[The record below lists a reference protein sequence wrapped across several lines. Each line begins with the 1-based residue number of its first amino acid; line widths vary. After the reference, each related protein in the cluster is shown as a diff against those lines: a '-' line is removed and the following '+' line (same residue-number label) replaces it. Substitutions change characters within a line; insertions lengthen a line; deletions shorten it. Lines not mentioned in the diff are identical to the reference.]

1 MRLHHLELSAFGPFR
16 DRQRIDFDE
25 LGADGLFLLH
35 GDTGAGKT
43 TVLDAVTF
51 ALYGQIPGVR
61 HQAKALRCDTAPPET
76 PTQVSLELTVQ
87 GCRMRVERNPEYER
101 PKKTGTGTTK
111 EKAKA
116 TLTWLDEPPEGEPRE
131 GITRPNEVGPTV
143 ERLLGMDAGQFCQVV
158 LLPQGDFARFL
169 RADAKERADLLEELF
184 DTRQFSRIEQW
195 FGERRK
201 QRRAALHTA
210 REHSEKLLAR
220 FAQVAGSEPE
230 DGADRAEWLD
240 ETERSFARRYEH
252 ARAEDERLRR
262 QREQADEA
270 LARQRELAGKVRR
283 VRDARAELD
292 ELAALSETYRAAGV
306 ELDAARRAAPVSNAA
321 RELDNSTT
329 RLREAEQELHRA
341 LADCPDHESDGPAP
355 SGEGAG
361 ENGAGGKRSADTDE
375 LHARSLR
382 YHQEAAVLADR
393 EQEAEQQRHDR
404 ARITELDENIAADLA
419 TDEELVQQQHQLPEA
434 LEQARAAAHEAE
446 QAPERLETATARCE
460 ELNATLEAARRLPEA
475 EKRRDTAR
483 ERAQHAVDE
492 HQKTRDQLQ
501 DIRERR
507 LAGMAAELATRLETD
522 VACPVCGSFEH
533 PHPAE
538 PGESSVGA
546 DAERIARD
554 AEADRQQRRDDARG
568 ELEEAERE
576 HTRLRE
582 QLGERTEQQLR
593 EEFDRA
599 AVERDHLRELAE
611 QRQLRA
617 ERLTELNNRA
627 ELLSGRRTE
636 LDKRISAAR
645 SARDSLAETVHEREQ
660 RLREARGEFDTVTAR
675 RQHLLELA
683 ERFERAVRARGEHD
697 RAVTRENEQRE
708 ALARIATENGFDSS
722 EVALAARREQP
733 RIDELADWITEMDR
747 RDAAARATL
756 DELPN
761 VSVDTEVDTE
771 GAAAAAEQA
780 RGLADDATAVLGDL
794 GHRSSQLAELGEE
807 LRQAWKELAPL
818 EEEFAELN
826 ALTDVIN
833 GQGQN
838 ARLMTLRSYVLAARL
853 EEVAVA
859 ATARLRHMSDG
870 RYAFVHSDE
879 QGAHGKRGGL
889 DLRVIDDYSGRTR
902 STKTLSGGESF
913 LASLSLALGLADVV
927 SEESGGAMLDTLFID
942 EGFGTLDGDTLDLV
956 MDALDELRAG
966 GRMVGLVSHVDELRQ
981 RIPVRLRVRKS
992 RGGSSLA
999 IEA

>member
-51 ALYGQIPGVR
+51 ALYGQVPGVR

-76 PTQVSLELTVQ
+76 PTRVSLELTVQ
-87 GCRMRVERNPEYER
+87 GCRMRVERNPEYQR
-101 PKKTGTGTTK
+101 PKKRGEGTTT
-111 EKAKA
+111 ENAKA
-116 TLTWLDEPPEGEPRE
+116 TLTWLDEPPEGEPTE
-131 GITRPNEVGPTV
+131 GVTRPNDVGPTV
-143 ERLLGMDAGQFCQVV
+143 ERLLGMDVGQFCQVV

-184 DTRQFSRIEQW
+184 DTRQFSRVEDW
-195 FGERRK
+195 FAERRN
-201 QRRAALHTA
+201 QRRTELRTA

-220 FAQVAGSEPE
+220 FSQVAGGEPGE
-230 DGADRAEWLD
+230 DEDRAEWLD

-252 ARAEDERLRR
+252 ARAEDERLR
-262 QREQADEA
+262 QRRERADEK
-270 LARQRELAGKVRR
+270 LVQQRELADKVRR
-283 VRDARAELD
+283 VREARAELD
-292 ELAALSETYRAAGV
+292 ELAALAEEYRTAGA
-306 ELDAARRAAPVSNAA
+306 ELDAARRAVPVANAA
-321 RELDNSTT
+321 RELDSSTT
-329 RLREAEQELHRA
+329 RLREAEHELHRA
-341 LADCPDHESDGPAP
+341 LADCPDHESVGAAPA
-355 SGEGAG
+355 G
-361 ENGAGGKRSADTDE
+361 NGAAGNGTAGKASADTE
-375 LHARSLR
+375 EPHARSLR

-404 ARITELDENIAADLA
+404 ARITELDENIAADLG
-419 TDEELVQQQHQLPEA
+419 TDAELAQQQHQLPEA

-446 QAPERLETATARCE
+446 QAPERLETVTARCE
-460 ELNATLEAARRLPEA
+460 ELNAALEAARRLPEA
-475 EKRRDTAR
+475 QSRRDTAR
-483 ERAQHAVDE
+483 ERARHAVDE
-492 HQKTRDQLQ
+492 HQSAREQLQ

-522 VACPVCGSFEH
+522 AACPVCGSRQH

-538 PGESSVGA
+538 PGESSVGP
-546 DAERIARD
+546 DDERRAR
-554 AEADRQQRRDDARG
+554 ETETECQQRRDNARG

-582 QLGERTEQQLR
+582 QLGERTEPRLR
-593 EEFDRA
+593 EEFERA
-599 AVERDHLRELAE
+599 TAERDDLRELAD
-611 QRQLRA
+611 QRQHRA
-617 ERLTELNNRA
+617 ERLAELNNHTERLA
-627 ELLSGRRTE
+627 ARRTE

-645 SARDSLAETVHEREQ
+645 SGRESLVETVDEREQ

-675 RQHLLELA
+675 RRHLLELA
-683 ERFERAVRARGEHD
+683 ERLERAVRARSEHD
-697 RAVTRENEQRE
+697 RAATRENEQRE

-722 EVALAARREQP
+722 EAALAARREQP
-733 RIDELADWITEMDR
+733 RIDELADWITEVDR

-756 DELPN
+756 GELPD
-761 VSVDTEVDTE
+761 VSADTEVDTE
-771 GAAAAAEQA
+771 GAAVAAEQA
-780 RGLADDATAVLGDL
+780 RRLVDDAAGVLGDL
-794 GHRSSQLAELGEE
+794 DHRSAQLAELGEE
-807 LRQAWKELAPL
+807 LRQSWKELAPL

-826 ALTDVIN
+826 ALTDVVN
-833 GQGQN
+833 GRGQN
-838 ARLMTLRSYVLAARL
+838 ARKMTLRSYVLAARL

-927 SEESGGAMLDTLFID
+927 SSESGGAMLDTLFID

-966 GRMVGLVSHVDELRQ
+966 GRTVGLVSHVDELRQ

-999 IEA
+999 IES

>member
-51 ALYGQIPGVR
+51 ALYGQVPGVR

-76 PTQVSLELTVQ
+76 PTRVSLELTVQ
-87 GCRMRVERNPEYER
+87 GCRMRVERNPEYQR
-101 PKKTGTGTTK
+101 PKKRGEGTTT
-111 EKAKA
+111 ENAKA
-116 TLTWLDEPPEGEPRE
+116 TLTWLDEPPEGEPTE
-131 GITRPNEVGPTV
+131 GVTRPNDVGPTV

-184 DTRQFSRIEQW
+184 DTRQFSRVEDW
-195 FGERRK
+195 FAERRN
-201 QRRAALHTA
+201 QRRTELRTA

-220 FAQVAGSEPE
+220 FSQVAGGEPGE
-230 DGADRAEWLD
+230 DEDRAEWLD

-252 ARAEDERLRR
+252 ARAEDERLR
-262 QREQADEA
+262 QRRERADEK
-270 LARQRELAGKVRR
+270 LAQQRELADKVRR
-283 VRDARAELD
+283 VREARAELD
-292 ELAALSETYRAAGV
+292 ELADLAENYRTAGA
-306 ELDAARRAAPVSNAA
+306 ELDAARRAVPVANAA
-321 RELDNSTT
+321 RELDSSTT

-341 LADCPDHESDGPAP
+341 LADCPDHETDGAAPA
-355 SGEGAG
+355 G
-361 ENGAGGKRSADTDE
+361 NGSADTDE

-382 YHQEAAVLADR
+382 YREEAAVLADR

-404 ARITELDENIAADLA
+404 ARITELDENIAADLT
-419 TDEELVQQQHQLPEA
+419 TDAELAQQQHQLPEE

-446 QAPERLETATARCE
+446 QAPERLETVTARCE
-460 ELNATLEAARRLPEA
+460 ELNSALEAARRLPDA
-475 EKRRDTAR
+475 ETRRDTAR

-492 HQKTRDQLQ
+492 HQSAREQLQ

-522 VACPVCGSFEH
+522 AACPVCGSLQH

-538 PGESSVGA
+538 PGESSVGP
-546 DAERIARD
+546 DDERRARD
-554 AEADRQQRRDDARG
+554 TENDRQQRRDSARS

-582 QLGERTEQQLR
+582 QLGERTEPRLR
-593 EEFDRA
+593 EEFERA
-599 AVERDHLRELAE
+599 TAERDDLRELAD
-611 QRQLRA
+611 QRQHRA
-617 ERLTELNNRA
+617 ERLTELNNHA
-627 ELLSGRRTE
+627 ERLAARRTE
-636 LDKRISAAR
+636 LDKRITAAR
-645 SARDSLAETVHEREQ
+645 SGRESLAETVDEREQ

-675 RQHLLELA
+675 RRHLLELA
-683 ERFERAVRARGEHD
+683 ERLERAVRARAEHD
-697 RAVTRENEQRE
+697 HAVTRENEQRE
-708 ALARIATENGFDSS
+708 ALARIATENGFDGS
-722 EVALAARREQP
+722 ETALAARREQP
-733 RIDELADWITEMDR
+733 RIDELADWLADVDR

-756 DELPN
+756 DELPD
-761 VSVDTEVDTE
+761 VSADTEVDTE

-780 RGLADDATAVLGDL
+780 RRLVDDAAGVLGDL
-794 GHRSSQLAELGEE
+794 DHRSAQLAELGEE
-807 LRQAWKELAPL
+807 LRQSWKELAPL
-818 EEEFAELN
+818 EEEFAELD
-826 ALTDVIN
+826 ALTDVVN
-833 GQGQN
+833 GRGQN
-838 ARLMTLRSYVLAARL
+838 ARKMTLRSYVLAARL

-927 SEESGGAMLDTLFID
+927 SSESGGAMLDTLFID

-966 GRMVGLVSHVDELRQ
+966 GRTVGLVSHVDELRQ

>member
-51 ALYGQIPGVR
+51 ALYGQVPGARDQV
-61 HQAKALRCDTAPPET
+61 QVKALRCDTAPPET
-76 PTQVSLELTVQ
+76 PTQVSLELSVQ
-87 GCRMRVERNPEYER
+87 GCRMRVERNPEYQR
-101 PKKTGTGTTK
+101 PKKRGEGTTK
-111 EKAKA
+111 ENAKA
-116 TLTWLDEPPEGEPRE
+116 TLTWLDEPPEGEAPE
-131 GITRPNEVGPTV
+131 GITRVDDVGAAV
-143 ERLLGMDAGQFCQVV
+143 NRLLGMNAKQFCQVV

-169 RADAKERADLLEELF
+169 RADAEERADLLEELF
-184 DTRQFSRIEQW
+184 DTRQFSRIEDW
-195 FGERRK
+195 FAERRR
-201 QRRAALHTA
+201 QRRAELHTA
-210 REHSEKLLAR
+210 RERSERLLAR
-220 FAQVAGSEPE
+220 FAQVAGDEPGE
-230 DGADRAEWLD
+230 DQDRAEWLD
-240 ETERSFARRYEH
+240 EIERSFARQYEH
-252 ARAEDERLRR
+252 ARAEDERLRQ
-262 QREQADEA
+262 QRKQAEER
-270 LARQRELAGKVRR
+270 LAQQRELAEKVRR
-283 VRDARAELD
+283 VREARAELN
-292 ELAALSETYRAAGV
+292 ELAALAETYRAAGV
-306 ELDAARRAAPVSNAA
+306 ELDAARRAAPVGNAA
-321 RELDNSTT
+321 RELDNSTA
-329 RLREAEQELHRA
+329 RLRDAERELHRA
-341 LADCPDHESDGPAP
+341 LADCPDHETDGAAPA
-355 SGEGAG
+355 G
-361 ENGAGGKRSADTDE
+361 NGSADTDE

-404 ARITELDENIAADLA
+404 ARITELDESIAADLA
-419 TDEELVQQQHQLPEA
+419 TDEELAQQQHQLPEA

-446 QAPERLETATARCE
+446 QAPERLETVTARCE
-460 ELNATLEAARRLPEA
+460 ELNASLEAARRLPETEA
-475 EKRRDTAR
+475 RRDTAR

-492 HQKTRDQLQ
+492 HQKARDQLQ

-507 LAGMAAELATRLETD
+507 LAGMAAELATRLESEA
-522 VACPVCGSFEH
+522 ACPVCGSFEH

-538 PGESSVGA
+538 PRESSVGP
-546 DAERIARD
+546 DDERLAR
-554 AEADRQQRRDDARG
+554 ETETEYQQRRDNARG

-576 HTRLRE
+576 HARLRE
-582 QLGERTEQQLR
+582 QLGERTEEQLR
-593 EEFDRA
+593 EEFERA
-599 AVERDHLRELAE
+599 TAERDDLRELAD
-611 QRQLRA
+611 QRQRRA
-617 ERLTELNNRA
+617 ERLSELNNRA
-627 ELLSGRRTE
+627 ERLTAERTE

-645 SARDSLAETVHEREQ
+645 SGRESLAETVDEREQ

-675 RQHLLELA
+675 RRHLLELA
-683 ERFERAVRARGEHD
+683 ERLERAVRARGEHD
-697 RAVTRENEQRE
+697 RAVTRETEQRE
-708 ALARIATENGFDSS
+708 ALARIAVENGFDSS
-722 EVALAARREQP
+722 EAALEARREQS
-733 RIDELADWITEMDR
+733 RIDELADWLADVDR

-756 DELPN
+756 RELPD
-761 VSVDTEVDTE
+761 VSTDTEVDTE
-771 GAAAAAEQA
+771 GAAAAAEQVG
-780 RGLADDATAVLGDL
+780 RSADEAAGVLGDL
-794 GHRSSQLAELGEE
+794 GHRSVQLSELGGD
-807 LRQAWKELAPL
+807 LRQSWKELAPL
-818 EEEFAELN
+818 EEEFAELH

-833 GQGQN
+833 GRGQN

-853 EEVAVA
+853 EEVAEA

-927 SEESGGAMLDTLFID
+927 SSESGGAMLDTLFID

-966 GRMVGLVSHVDELRQ
+966 GRTVGLVSHVDELRQ